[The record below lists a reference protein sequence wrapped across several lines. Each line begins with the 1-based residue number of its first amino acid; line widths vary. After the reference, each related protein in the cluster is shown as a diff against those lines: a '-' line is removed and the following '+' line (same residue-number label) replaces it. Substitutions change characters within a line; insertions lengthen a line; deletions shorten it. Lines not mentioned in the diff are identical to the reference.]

1 MKKRNEKTEDAV
13 RCLLAE
19 SHAVPKNLSI
29 ICFEET
35 DSTNKDAK
43 TAARD
48 VCGDTLFIA
57 GRQTA
62 GRGRLGRSFSSDG
75 GGLYMTLL
83 LKREMEPDYALKLT
97 VTAAVCV
104 KRALKRLRVPE
115 VGIKWVNDI
124 FLGEKKLAGI
134 LCEGACDEFGRI
146 THAALGIGLNI
157 SPLSDEG
164 LSDIAT
170 SLSEHME
177 AAPSKELLAAFITE
191 EIYRALGERFSDI
204 LSEYK
209 KSSVLIG
216 RDVRVVK
223 LSREY
228 HAHVLDIDESGAL
241 VLLLDGGK
249 VEHLCTGEVSV
260 RF

>member
-1 MKKRNEKTEDAV
+1 MKKTNEKVEDAV
-13 RCLLAE
+13 RRLLAE
-19 SHAVPKNLSI
+19 SHAVPREFDI

-43 TAARD
+43 AAAKDAARD
-48 VCGDTLFIA
+48 ALFIA
-57 GRQTA
+57 ERQTA

-83 LKREMEPDYALKLT
+83 LKRKMDAEDALKLT

-104 KRALKRLRVPE
+104 RRALKRLRAPE

-124 FLGEKKLAGI
+124 FLDGKKLAGI
-134 LCEGACDEFGRI
+134 LCEGACDEFGKI
-146 THAALGIGLNI
+146 THAVLGIGLNI
-157 SPLSDEG
+157 FPPSDAG

-170 SLSEHME
+170 ALSEHME
-177 AAPSKELLAAFITE
+177 AVPSKELLAAFITE
-191 EIYRALGERFSDI
+191 EIYLALDESFSDV

-209 KSSVLIG
+209 KHSVLIG

-228 HAHVLDIDESGAL
+228 PARVLDIDDKGAL
-241 VLLLDGGK
+241 VLLLDGGEI
-249 VEHLCTGEVSV
+249 EHLGTGEVSV
-260 RF
+260 RI

>member
-1 MKKRNEKTEDAV
+1 
-13 RCLLAE
+13 
-19 SHAVPKNLSI
+19 
-29 ICFEET
+29 
-35 DSTNKDAK
+35 
-43 TAARD
+43 
-48 VCGDTLFIA
+48 
-57 GRQTA
+57 
-62 GRGRLGRSFSSDG
+62 
-75 GGLYMTLL
+75 MTLL
-83 LKREMEPDYALKLT
+83 LKREMEPDDALKLT

-104 KRALKRLRVPE
+104 RRALKSLCAPE

-134 LCEGACDEFGRI
+134 LCEGACDEFGKI
-146 THAALGIGLNI
+146 THAVLGIGLNI
-157 SPLSDEG
+157 SPPSDEG

-177 AAPSKELLAAFITE
+177 APPSRELLAAFITE
-191 EIYRALGERFSDI
+191 EIYRALDESFCDI

-209 KSSVLIG
+209 KGSVLIG

-223 LSREY
+223 LSGEY
-228 HAHVLDIDESGAL
+228 PARVLDIDDSGAL

-249 VEHLCTGEVSV
+249 VEHLYTGEVSV